1 MLDVVKSVKENF
13 KAEHILDV
21 LLGRETT
28 EVLAHRHNEL
38 ECFGCG
44 DEHEERFWNAVI
56 RQALIAGYIEKE
68 IENYGILKLTSKA
81 VDFIK
86 KNEVFLV
93 SEDKEFNEEEEDDLM
108 GVIGGTS
115 VSDLPLYNA
124 LKDLRKKKSK
134 EYNVPPYVIF
144 QEPSLEAM
152 ATVYPIDIEELKNI
166 PGVGEGKAK
175 RYGQEFCDLIKKY
188 CEENDIE
195 RPELLRVR
203 TTPKKSA
210 QKLSIIQSIDRKIS
224 LDDIAAS
231 KGLEFEELLDEL
243 EAIVYS
249 GTKLNIDYYLEDELD
264 DDQIQDVYEYFRE
277 AESDNMD
284 DALDELGSEYSE
296 DDIRL
301 IRIKFISELAN

>member
-1 MLDVVKSVKENF
+1 
-13 KAEHILDV
+13 
-21 LLGRETT
+21 
-28 EVLAHRHNEL
+28 
-38 ECFGCG
+38 
-44 DEHEERFWNAVI
+44 
-56 RQALIAGYIEKE
+56 
-68 IENYGILKLTSKA
+68 LTSKA

>member
-1 MLDVVKSVKENF
+1 VKSVKENF

-93 SEDKEFNEEEEDDLM
+93 SEDKEFYEEEEVDLM